1 MENKLPPRQKSTKRK
16 NMCNFCDEKEK
27 ISECVL
33 GPSLKMLLEGDEI
46 RLEYDA
52 YSVDSSFTEWIEIK
66 FCPFCGEELRGRKP
80 DDKGG
85 KTTA

>member
-1 MENKLPPRQKSTKRK
+1 
-16 NMCNFCDEKEK
+16 MCNFCNQRIKEPA
-27 ISECVL
+27 ILHS
-33 GPSLKMLLEGDEI
+33 SLQMTLDGIELKLN
-46 RLEYDA
+46 YDA